1 MAGDFPAP
9 AAVLRPGPARMPSDF
24 SGLRPAHL
32 INIRAG
38 KMDKHS
44 PPIEK
49 LAEVLDK
56 SLKRLDPTGR
66 LGEYGVWPIWNDVV
80 GDTIARNAQPEK
92 IRQGT
97 LFVKVSGP
105 VWMQQLQYMKDT
117 IAEKLNRGLGREI
130 VKNIF
135 FFVGAVEVP
144 EGRTGKPPP
153 PGLSEQPK
161 LDEEALDPVK
171 DPEIRRALKR
181 LFTRLGK
188 RRG

>member
-1 MAGDFPAP
+1 
-9 AAVLRPGPARMPSDF
+9 
-24 SGLRPAHL
+24 
-32 INIRAG
+32 
-38 KMDKHS
+38 MDKHA

-56 SLKRLDPTGR
+56 SLKRLDPSGR
-66 LGEYGVWPIWNDVV
+66 LGEYGVWPIWNGVV

-117 IAEKLNRGLGREI
+117 IAEKLNQGLGKEI
-130 VKNIF
+130 IKNIF
-135 FFVGAVEVP
+135 FVVGAVEAP
-144 EGRTGKPPP
+144 EAGPAKPPAP
-153 PGLSEQPK
+153 ALSERPK
-161 LDEEALDPVK
+161 LDDAALVPVS
-171 DPEIRRALKR
+171 DPEVRRALKR
-181 LFTRLGK
+181 LFARLGK